1 MAVVFSWT
9 SSPKKHIMK
18 MILFGKEVKYLLQ
31 FFGRRSAFFEPQNS
45 AFFVKDK
52 SLILLDCA
60 MSSFHRLKDIGPEQ
74 LVGGPVDQIYILVTH
89 THGDHIGG
97 IPMLIHYCFY
107 VLHIPVAVLAP
118 SAEVRKDLEFF
129 TERLEGCHGYTLMDA
144 EALTGTAAAMDF
156 LRTIVLNVIPTTHSP
171 ELDGRCFGYRLRIDG
186 RNVIYT
192 GDTGTLE
199 PFLPYLTPGTVF
211 YTEASTTK
219 SPVHL
224 YLPDIL
230 SRLISLTEE
239 GVEIYLMHL
248 DDEEKI
254 LTLTEGTR
262 LRLAPLYD
270 KTDSLSQPDPFDKN
284 VSLPQPDPSHEDK
297 KELPEAPNTPGQTP
311 NPSHDQK
318 KEEPT
323 MSQESEK
330 MLSDIF
336 TVSDQLYAYMSS
348 TDIGDHSKIFEHLT
362 SLGKILAEADRAS
375 FWKWDKDSHML
386 WTTAATGTGRITIPD
401 TTGLVGKAL
410 SLGKVVVTNDPYNDP
425 DFNSG
430 VDKKTGYVT
439 KSILVMPVANI
450 KGEYIGAYQVINKLG
465 GDGKF
470 HEEEDCRKLSLA
482 AVICGLAL
490 ESDVFLEESHTDKL
504 TKLRNRMGFFSD
516 FRRTYDKVIA
526 DPSRKL
532 SLFISDI
539 DKFKSVNDTYG
550 HNAGDEV
557 LKNVARIMQ
566 KNTEATDGIYRWGG
580 EEFIMIMVDA
590 DINKVKEKAESIRK
604 EIEGAVCECF
614 GYTIRHT
621 MSFGVT
627 EFDPKKSIEA
637 NISVA
642 DEKLYT
648 AKESGRN
655 RVIV

>member
-1 MAVVFSWT
+1 M
-9 SSPKKHIMK
+9 
-18 MILFGKEVKYLLQ
+18 LQ
-31 FFGRRSAFFEPQNS
+31 FLGRRSAFYEPQNS
-45 AFFVKDK
+45 AFFIQGH
-52 SLILLDCA
+52 SLVLIDCP
-60 MSSFHRLKDIGPEQ
+60 MSAFHRLKEVGPER
-74 LVGGPVDQIYILVTH
+74 LAGGPVDRIYVLVTH

-97 IPMLIHYCFY
+97 IPMLSHYCYY
-107 VLHIPVAVLAP
+107 VLNIPVVIAAP
-118 SAEVRKDLEFF
+118 SEEVRQDLEFF
-129 TERLEGCHGYTLMDA
+129 VERLEGCHGYTLLDVGAVCGRITDPSPVKTTDGNANDSREA
-144 EALTGTAAAMDF
+144 EGAAAF
-156 LRTIVLNVIPTTHSP
+156 LRKIVKHVIPTKHSP
-171 ELDGRCFGYRLRIDG
+171 ELEGRCFGYHLAVGG
-186 RNVIYT
+186 RDVIYT

-199 PFLPYLTPGTVF
+199 PFLPYLTMQAPLPVL
-211 YTEASTTK
+211 YTEISTFK

-224 YLPDIL
+224 YLEDVL
-230 SRLISLTEE
+230 ETLTLLTET
-239 GVEIYLMHL
+239 GIPVYLMHT
-248 DDEEKI
+248 DDEERI
-254 LTLTEGTR
+254 LSLIQGTE
-262 LRLAPLYD
+262 LRLAPLYPAD
-270 KTDSLSQPDPFDKN
+270 EEIRSAGSENIPAKMISPYTN
-284 VSLPQPDPSHEDK
+284 IR
-297 KELPEAPNTPGQTP
+297 
-311 NPSHDQK
+311 
-318 KEEPT
+318 KEESD
-323 MSQESEK
+323 MSQKSNQ
-330 MLSDIF
+330 MLTDIF
-336 TVSDQLYAYMSS
+336 TVSDKLYAQMSS
-348 TDIGDHSKIFEHLT
+348 TDNADHASIFVHLT
-362 SLGKILAEADRAS
+362 NLGKILAEADRAS
-375 FWKWDKDSHML
+375 FWKWDRDSHTL
-386 WTTAATGTGRITIPD
+386 WTTAATGTDRITIPD

-410 SLGKVVVTNDPYNDP
+410 SLGKVVITNDPYNDP
-425 DFNSG
+425 DFNSA

-504 TKLRNRMGFFSD
+504 TKLRNRMGFFAD
-516 FRRTYDKVIA
+516 FKRTYDKVIA
-526 DPSRKL
+526 DPERKL
-532 SLFISDI
+532 SLFICDI

-557 LKNVARIMQ
+557 LKNVASIMQ

-590 DINKVKEKAESIRK
+590 DMEKAAAKAESIRK
-604 EIEGAVCECF
+604 EIEGATCECF

-627 EFDPKKSIEA
+627 EFDPGNTIEG

>member
-1 MAVVFSWT
+1 M
-9 SSPKKHIMK
+9 
-18 MILFGKEVKYLLQ
+18 LQ

-45 AFFVKDK
+45 AFFVKEK
-52 SLILLDCA
+52 SLVLLDCA
-60 MSSFHRLKDIGPEQ
+60 MSTFHRLKAAGPEQ
-74 LVGGPVDQIYILVTH
+74 LVGGPVDRIYILVTH

-107 VLHIPVAVLAP
+107 VLHIPGVVLAP

-129 TERLEGCHGYTLMDA
+129 IEHLEGCHGYTLLDA
-144 EALTGTAAAMDF
+144 GELADITVSTDQTATNGPVNSVHSCTLVTF
-156 LRTIVLNVIPTTHSP
+156 LRTILRDVIPTTHSP
-171 ELDGRCFGYRLRIDG
+171 ELEGRCFGYRLRIDG
-186 RNVIYT
+186 HDVVYT

-199 PFLPYLTPGTVF
+199 PFLPYLTEPGTIF
-211 YTEASTTK
+211 YTEASVVK

-224 YLPDIL
+224 FLPEVLEQLRSL
-230 SRLISLTEE
+230 SERGIP
-239 GVEIYLMHL
+239 VYLMHL
-248 DDEEKI
+248 DDEDRI
-254 LTLTEGTR
+254 QMLTEGTR
-262 LRLAPLYD
+262 LMLAPLYD
-270 KTDSLSQPDPFDKN
+270 ESIKIREDNP
-284 VSLPQPDPSHEDK
+284 LPQQPEPLHDTERTPAQPQEPLHGTEPTPAQPQETFYDIK
-297 KELPEAPNTPGQTP
+297 KEDPA
-311 NPSHDQK
+311 
-318 KEEPT
+318 
-323 MSQESEK
+323 MSQESAK

-336 TVSDQLYAYMSS
+336 AVSDHLYAYMNS
-348 TDIGDHSKIFEHLT
+348 TDLGDHSKIFEHLT

-375 FWKWDKDSHML
+375 FWKWDKASHTL
-386 WTTAATGTGRITIPD
+386 WTTAATGTDRITIPD

-425 DFNSG
+425 DFNSA

-450 KGEYIGAYQVINKLG
+450 KGEFIGAYQVINKLG

-470 HEEEDCRKLSLA
+470 HEEEDCKKLSLA

-516 FRRTYDKVIA
+516 FKRTYDKVIA
-526 DPSRKL
+526 DPNRKL
-532 SLFISDI
+532 SLFICDI

-557 LKNVARIMQ
+557 LKNVANIMQ

-590 DINKVKEKAESIRK
+590 DMEKAAAKAESIRK
-604 EIEGAVCECF
+604 EIEGATCECF

-627 EFDPKKSIEA
+627 EFDGSKSIEA

-655 RVIV
+655 RVII